1 MTDEEK
7 QQIETLIEVGAKA
20 LQQGKPLAE
29 SQQIGATALALIE
42 RVRAIQQPEASPVK
56 TTRKKS

>member
-1 MTDEEK
+1 MSEEEK

-20 LQQGKPLAE
+20 LQQGKSLAE

-42 RVRAIQQPEASPVK
+42 RVRSLEQPAAKPV
-56 TTRKKS
+56 RKKS